1 MKPIEWLEMNDDTIP
16 HPIATLRRQELT
28 EKATEIILQAEEIE
42 TLCDRLARLFQ
53 DVERWQ
59 VYPINTFK

>member
-1 MKPIEWLEMNDDTIP
+1 MNDDTIP

-53 DVERWQ
+53 DVER
-59 VYPINTFK
+59 